1 MSNEENQQTD
11 NQQTVQNNEKI
22 ENNGT
27 EKQEKSPILKYSLM
41 VLVIFL
47 AIFSATYIVVD
58 LNMHRLGYMPFVVT
72 MEQAQKLFDK
82 EAGFVE
88 KNSPAP
94 VKIEQKE
101 NGVIVTVDLK
111 RFDNDENN
119 VNVIIEDNGIK
130 IDGKVRKEKKGEF
143 SESSFVQSVKF
154 PNKFDKEKVTRTKK
168 GNRLIIELPF
178 EN

>member
-1 MSNEENQQTD
+1 MSDENNQQLSE
-11 NQQTVQNNEKI
+11 NNEQK
-22 ENNGT
+22 ELVKT
-27 EKQEKSPILKYSLM
+27 EEKKVSPLLKYSLTVM
-41 VLVIFL
+41 VIFL
-47 AIFSATYIVVD
+47 AIFAVTYVIVD
-58 LNMHRLGYMPFVVT
+58 MNMHRLGYTPFIVT

-94 VKIEQKE
+94 VKIEQKDNE
-101 NGVIVTVDLK
+101 VIVTVDLK

-143 SESSFVQSVKF
+143 SESSFVQNVKF
-154 PNKFDKEKVTRTKK
+154 PNNFDTEKVVRTKK
-168 GNRLIIELPF
+168 GNRLIIQLPF
-178 EN
+178 KEK